1 MVPFSDYKIWITGGH
16 TRYEAVIPGLDGLLG
31 GIATMVVRSYML
43 EVYAVLGESSFDIFW
58 AFIVQNVEFRGISV
72 AVEFLE
78 GCSPSVYDGASLEVS

>member
-43 EVYAVLGESSFDIFW
+43 EVYAVLGESSFDIF
-58 AFIVQNVEFRGISV
+58 
-72 AVEFLE
+72 
-78 GCSPSVYDGASLEVS
+78 